1 MKAIAAMAEN
11 RVIGRGGRI
20 PWHLPEDFRWF
31 KRATMGG
38 VVVMGRKTFDSLGRP
53 LPGRENVVVSRMMA
67 ESDGVRVVRDVGEI
81 TDAAFPGREVWV
93 IGGAELYSALLP
105 SCSDLFLSEVRGHFD
120 GDAFFPRPMG
130 FLLRGRWLRSIPNFG
145 WCGMFGFLRGV
156 DLR

>member
-81 TDAAFPGREVWV
+81 TDAAFLGREVWV

-120 GDAFFPRPMG
+120 GDAFFPETDGLFVAGEVVEEHPEFRVVRYVRVPE
-130 FLLRGRWLRSIPNFG
+130 RG
-145 WCGMFGFLRGV
+145 
-156 DLR
+156 